1 MPEPPATRTETAA
14 ALLGLVWRLAF
25 TRAVIYW
32 ERLWRAFWPIA
43 AGWGI
48 YLALGLFGLWGMLPH
63 SLHLAAFAALIG
75 LSAWLIWQRHAGV
88 HWPRPNDAERRLER
102 ENGLANQPLAVLGDR
117 LSLNA
122 ADPMAQQLWRLH
134 VDRNL
139 AAIQKLRLPL
149 PRPQLVEMD
158 PYGLRMLAG
167 IMLVA
172 ALFAAGTNGAGRLW
186 HIILPLPH
194 AAASTPLQVEAWVT
208 APEYTG
214 VPPLFLSGSAANLL
228 VDDGQVPAVFEVPVN
243 SILSVRTFGDGQ
255 APHII
260 YRMVPGSRGTAG
272 ETELEI
278 DLTTIDRRNFA
289 GDLPLKFAGSV
300 ELRHGFSQVAQWPFG
315 IIPDTPPEIGFAGD
329 LAVTAQRA
337 LEIRFAFTDDY
348 GVSEVW
354 AEFRPEAGFPEAAGG
369 LVQQSDEGAFRLPLP
384 LSAPGQKK
392 AQQRA
397 IEDMTAH
404 PWAGLPVRLR
414 LVAQDAAGQTGFSA
428 SLPMV
433 LPERIF
439 ENPLAR
445 ALVEQR
451 RKLMLGTE
459 KSDQVI
465 AALDALSLF
474 PDLFIDD
481 LRIYVGMR
489 VARYR
494 LAEMRDKRAAA
505 ADVSDLLWELAL
517 RLEDGDVSLAADE
530 LRSLQKALREALRN
544 GAPDTEIAALMS
556 QLREA
561 IDRFFQA
568 MVDQAIEDAQEG
580 MPPPGQDPDA
590 EQVETADL
598 QALLDKIEQLGKAG
612 ARDAAQSLL
621 NELQSILENMQ
632 MSFGGDQAG
641 EEAPYNQALDALA
654 DLMRKQQ
661 ALQDETYQ
669 QSRAGQSG
677 EGSPSAQGKPDNP
690 SLSDQQEALRGQL
703 DALMR
708 QLGAAQGEVPQ
719 SLGRAGEAMEDAAA
733 ALGRGER
740 QAALDEQVETLEQLR
755 DGAEAIAQSM
765 AQEQEGGEGDYGE
778 TQDPL
783 GRQLPAGQSERSGA
797 DAVPEEFDIE
807 RALELRKEL
816 ERRAGERRRPAEELN
831 YIDRLLDLF

>member
-1 MPEPPATRTETAA
+1 MPDSPATRTETAA

-32 ERLWRAFWPIA
+32 ERLWRAFWPVA
-43 AGWGI
+43 AGGGI
-48 YLALGLFGLWGMLPH
+48 YLALGLFGLWGILPY
-63 SLHLAAFAALIG
+63 SLHLAAFVALIG
-75 LSAWLIWQRHAGV
+75 FSAWLIWQRHVGLR
-88 HWPRPNDAERRLER
+88 WPGPNDAERRLER

-122 ADPMAQQLWRLH
+122 ADPMAQQLWQLH
-134 VDRNL
+134 VERNL

-172 ALFAAGTNGAGRLW
+172 ALFAAGTNGTGRLL

-194 AAASTPLQVEAWVT
+194 AAASTPLQVEAWVS

-214 VPPLFLSGSAANLL
+214 VPPLFLSGSAASLL
-228 VDDGQVPAVFEVPVN
+228 VDDGRVPAVYEVPVN

-260 YRMVPGSRGTAG
+260 YHMDPDAGGTAG
-272 ETELEI
+272 RAEMEI
-278 DLTTIDRRNFA
+278 GLTTIDRRNFA
-289 GDLPLKFAGSV
+289 GDLPLQFAGSA

-354 AEFRPEAGFPEAAGG
+354 AEFRPESDLPEAGG
-369 LVQQSDEGAFRLPLP
+369 VLVQQSDEGAFRLPLT
-384 LSAPGQKK
+384 LSASGQKK
-392 AQQRA
+392 GQQRA
-397 IEDMTAH
+397 IEDLTAH

-414 LVAQDAAGQTGFSA
+414 LVAQDGAGQTGFS
-428 SLPMV
+428 SSQPMT

-459 KSDQVI
+459 KSNLVI

-481 LRIYVGMR
+481 LRIYVGLR

-494 LAEMRDKRAAA
+494 LAETRDKRAAA
-505 ADVSDLLWELAL
+505 ADVSGLLWELAL

-561 IDRFFQA
+561 INRFFQA
-568 MVDQAIEDAQEG
+568 MVDQAVEDAQEG
-580 MPPPGQDPDA
+580 LPPSAQNPDA
-590 EQVETADL
+590 EQLETADL

-632 MSFGGDQAG
+632 MSFGDDQAG
-641 EEAPYNQALDALA
+641 ENTPYNQALDALA

-669 QSRAGQSG
+669 KSRAGQSG
-677 EGSPSAQGKPDNP
+677 EGSSAAQGKPNP
-690 SLSDQQEALRGQL
+690 SLSAQQEALRGQL

-708 QLGAAQGEVPQ
+708 QLGAAQGEVPK
-719 SLGRAGEAMEDAAA
+719 SLERAGQAMEDAAA

-755 DGAEAIAQSM
+755 DGAEAIAR
-765 AQEQEGGEGDYGE
+765 AIAEEQKGGEGNYGE

-783 GRQLPAGQSERSGA
+783 GRQSPAGERERSGA

>member
-1 MPEPPATRTETAA
+1 M
-14 ALLGLVWRLAF
+14 LGLVWRLAL

-32 ERLWRAFWPIA
+32 ERLWRAFWSVA

-48 YLALGLFGLWGMLPH
+48 YLALGLFGLWGILPH
-63 SLHLAAFAALIG
+63 GLHLAAFAALTG
-75 LSAWLIWQRHAGV
+75 FSAWLIWQRHARLQ
-88 HWPRPNDAERRLER
+88 WPGPNDAERRLER

-122 ADPMAQQLWRLH
+122 ADPMAQQLWQLH

-172 ALFAAGTNGAGRLW
+172 ALFAAGANWTGRLL

-214 VPPLFLSGSAANLL
+214 VLPLFLSGSAASLL
-228 VDDGQVPAVFEVPVN
+228 VDEGQVPAVYKVPVN

-260 YRMVPGSRGTAG
+260 YRIDPDSRGAVGEAEMEIGLTA
-272 ETELEI
+272 
-278 DLTTIDRRNFA
+278 IDRRNFA
-289 GDLPLKFAGSV
+289 GDLPLHFGGSA
-300 ELRHGFSQVAQWPFG
+300 ELRHGFGQVAQWPFG
-315 IIPDTPPEIGFAGD
+315 IIPDMPPEIGFAGD

-337 LEIRFAFTDDY
+337 LEIRFAISDDY

-354 AEFRPEAGFPEAAGG
+354 AEFRPEAGLPGAGGG
-369 LVQQSDEGAFRLPLP
+369 LVQQSDEGAFRLPLS

-397 IEDMTAH
+397 IEDLTAH

-428 SLPMV
+428 SLPII

-439 ENPLAR
+439 ENPLAL

-459 KSDQVI
+459 ESHLVI
-465 AALDALSLF
+465 AALDGLSLF

-481 LRIYVGMR
+481 LRIYIGMR

-505 ADVSDLLWELAL
+505 AEVSDLLWELAL
-517 RLEDGDVSLAADE
+517 RLEDGDVSLVADE

-561 IDRFFQA
+561 INRFFQA
-568 MVDQAIEDAQEG
+568 MADQAIEDAQEG
-580 MPPPGQDPDA
+580 RPPPGLNPDA
-590 EQVETADL
+590 EQLETADL

-632 MSFGGDQAG
+632 MSFDGDQAG
-641 EEAPYNQALDALA
+641 EDTPYNQALDALA

-677 EGSPSAQGKPDNP
+677 QSGEGTPAAQGKPNP
-690 SLSDQQEALRGQL
+690 SLSEQQEVLRGQL
-703 DALMR
+703 GALMR
-708 QLGAAQGEVPQ
+708 QLGAAQGEVPK
-719 SLGRAGEAMEDAAA
+719 SLERAGEAMEDAAA

-755 DGAEAIAQSM
+755 DGAEAIARAI

-816 ERRAGERRRPAEELN
+816 ERRAGERRRPAEELD